1 MCVEPSLCLDSSTT
15 TSLPFQEIPL
25 FRNVRPDQLMA
36 AVNRC
41 DVLPLAAGHVLLT
54 PGQTNEDIFII
65 LAGTVTVHLGAEG
78 SRGKGIAIPIGQCI
92 GEFSAIDG
100 RPASAMVRAED
111 EAVVL
116 RIPQQ
121 VFWTH
126 MVQLPGVARNMM
138 ISLVERTRL
147 TNQLTL
153 AAQREAL
160 ELSHLRKE
168 MDLARDLQLG
178 MLPPQGC
185 LFAEHPEIEIATL
198 MEPATTVAG
207 DFFDAFFVETNKLF
221 VCIGDVSGHGLGAAL
236 FMARTVGLL
245 RILANTESSPDAVLR
260 RLNDSLTEG
269 NEASLFVTMFC
280 GYLDV
285 DSGLFTYSNGGHC
298 PPLLLQRREIHPIPM
313 PKGVVV
319 GVYPDRNYRNLTLQ
333 LEPGDLLMV
342 YTDGVTEAENI
353 QGEPFGIQGC
363 QRLLAQAGQVPL
375 NALVDE
381 LRHRLRGFTNSQH
394 LEDDCTLLLL
404 RRRLEPGLREGN

>member
-1 MCVEPSLCLDSSTT
+1 
-15 TSLPFQEIPL
+15 
-25 FRNVRPDQLMA
+25 
-36 AVNRC
+36 
-41 DVLPLAAGHVLLT
+41 
-54 PGQTNEDIFII
+54 
-65 LAGTVTVHLGAEG
+65 
-78 SRGKGIAIPIGQCI
+78 
-92 GEFSAIDG
+92 
-100 RPASAMVRAED
+100 MV
-111 EAVVL
+111 
-116 RIPQQ
+116 P
-121 VFWTH
+121 
-126 MVQLPGVARNMM
+126 LPGVARNMM

-147 TNQLTL
+147 TNELTL

-185 LFAEHPEIEIATL
+185 LFAERPDIEVAAL

-207 DFFDAFFVETNKLF
+207 DFFDAFFVDTNKLF

-245 RILANTESSPDAVLR
+245 RILANTERSPDAVLR
-260 RLNDSLTEG
+260 RLNDSLAEG
-269 NEASLFVTMFC
+269 NDASLFVTMFC

-285 DSGLFTYSNGGHC
+285 DSGLFTYSNAGHC
-298 PPLLLQRREIHPIPM
+298 PPLLLQHREIHPIPM

-319 GVYPDRNYRNLTLQ
+319 GVYPGRTYRNLTLQ

-353 QGEPFGIQGC
+353 QGEPFGVQGC
-363 QRLLAQAGQVPL
+363 QRLLGLTGQAPL
-375 NALVDE
+375 DALIQA
-381 LRHRLRGFTNSQH
+381 LRQSLRGFTSSQH

-404 RRRLEPGLREGN
+404 RRRL